1 MLSFNRVVVQGMIS
15 TGLLFLTTTAVF
27 AEKWVP
33 GQNSSCLLACQA
45 AGRQAITTGKYTN
58 GKHFAI
64 CRANANGEGWR
75 PGFNLEPNWA
85 NRCYVPIA
93 AERPEA
99 DYQCLCR

>member
-1 MLSFNRVVVQGMIS
+1 MLSFNRIVVRGLIS
-15 TGLLFLTTTAVF
+15 TGVLLLTAATAL

-45 AGRQAITTGKYTN
+45 ADRQAITTGKYTN
-58 GKHFAI
+58 GKFFTV
-64 CRANANGEGWR
+64 CRANANGEGSR

-85 NRCYVPIA
+85 NRCYVAIGGER
-93 AERPEA
+93 AES